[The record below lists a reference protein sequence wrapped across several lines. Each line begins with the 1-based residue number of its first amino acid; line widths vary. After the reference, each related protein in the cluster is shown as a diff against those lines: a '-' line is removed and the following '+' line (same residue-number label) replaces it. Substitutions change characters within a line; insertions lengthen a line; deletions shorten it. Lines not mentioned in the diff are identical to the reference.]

1 MKHINFK
8 TLKWTNQNNI
18 ESVNIWENSENGGM
32 TYWTVPKGECF
43 ERHSHKGYE
52 HIILIEGK
60 MNFSNTILTK
70 GDCLIT
76 QKDEEHESIALED
89 SIILVI
95 GESKNS

>member
-32 TYWTVPKGECF
+32 TYWTV
-43 ERHSHKGYE
+43 HKGYE